1 MKEISLN
8 VKGMMCTG
16 CETRVKRTLES
27 IDGIESVDANYETG
41 IVKVILNKEV
51 DVDIIN
57 ATIEEIGYEVN
68 N

>member
-1 MKEISLN
+1 MKEIELN